1 MEALGERLCCCS
13 ASTSGE
19 SADRHLE
26 RVDEVEHSKSQGAIY
41 YFKMYLTRLLDN
53 RMPMAPWGLGTVIT
67 VMTCW
72 IIGFWISAY
81 TIVPA
86 AMRAIQEHIGTY
98 YLLSSSSVHALRHLL
113 LDISQLA
120 FIWVLFS
127 RALKDFSTKGF
138 FRVSVTRAKD
148 WMPIVLMGF
157 SLFPLIDWLHSQM
170 IVLVSSGSMN
180 AAATSASASMFG
192 GESVVTKVLWFTVL
206 GLIAPVW
213 EEIMFRG
220 FLLPSLARLSS
231 PRIALLCTSVLFAL
245 VHFTK
250 EGFVPLLIL
259 GVIFGVSYCATSN
272 LLPAMLLHSLWNMCL
287 LYKVATFA

>member
-1 MEALGERLCCCS
+1 MNDS
-13 ASTSGE
+13 
-19 SADRHLE
+19 D
-26 RVDEVEHSKSQGAIY
+26 SQGPIM
-41 YFKMYLTRLLDN
+41 YFKNYLILLLAGN

-72 IIGFWISAY
+72 IIGFWIAAY

-86 AMRAIQEHIGTY
+86 AIRAIQEHIGSY
-98 YLLSSSSVHALRHLL
+98 CLLSSSSVHALRHLL
-113 LDISQLA
+113 LDISQLV

-138 FRVSVTRAKD
+138 FRVSMSCARY
-148 WMPIVLMGF
+148 WLPIVMMGL
-157 SLFPLIDWLHSQM
+157 SLFPLIDWLHGQM

-180 AAATSASASMFG
+180 AAATSASANMFG

-206 GLIAPVW
+206 GLIAPLW

-231 PRIALLCTSVLFAL
+231 PRVALLCTSVLFAL

-250 EGFVPLLIL
+250 EGFLPLLLL
-259 GVIFGVSYCATSN
+259 GMIFGISYCATSN
-272 LLPAMLLHSLWNMCL
+272 LLPAILLHSLWNVCL
-287 LYKVATFA
+287 LYKVATLSLIHI

>member
-1 MEALGERLCCCS
+1 MFL
-13 ASTSGE
+13 
-19 SADRHLE
+19 
-26 RVDEVEHSKSQGAIY
+26 
-41 YFKMYLTRLLDN
+41 FDN
-53 RMPMAPWGLGTVIT
+53 RMPRAPWGLGTVIT

-72 IIGFWISAY
+72 IVGFWISAY
-81 TIVPA
+81 TLVPT
-86 AMRAIQEHIGTY
+86 AMRAIQEHTSSY
-98 YLLSSSSVHALRHLL
+98 FLLSSSSVHALRHLL
-113 LDISQLA
+113 LDISQLF

-138 FRVSVTRAKD
+138 FRVSMTKARD
-148 WMPIVLMGF
+148 WMPIVFMGF

-180 AAATSASASMFG
+180 AAATSASTNMFAG
-192 GESVVTKVLWFTVL
+192 QSVVTKVLWFTVL
-206 GLIAPVW
+206 GLIAPIW

-220 FLLPSLARLSS
+220 FLLPSLTRLSS
-231 PRIALLCTSVLFAL
+231 PRMALLCTSVLFAL

-259 GVIFGVSYCATSN
+259 GMIFGVSYCATSN

-287 LYKVATFA
+287 LCKVATFA